1 MSATADSSCGELS
14 EAKHLW
20 SISLSG
26 LGRKIDPRWKAW
38 PRGLRPLRCSFSRVC
53 GIRMTVENDCD
64 TMKWIFCQLGAREH
78 YAVPRALN
86 SSPDG
91 RQMAK
96 FNLSIREL
104 RVLSSLPNGNLP
116 NMKTTVTVDEVGRMV
131 LPKPVREAIGIS
143 GRTNVTIEIVSRTA
157 QIAVIDRRNGPVTRR
172 RGRTVYAGPLPPEW
186 DSGEAI
192 SRMRERRNRQ

>member
-1 MSATADSSCGELS
+1 
-14 EAKHLW
+14 
-20 SISLSG
+20 
-26 LGRKIDPRWKAW
+26 
-38 PRGLRPLRCSFSRVC
+38 
-53 GIRMTVENDCD
+53 
-64 TMKWIFCQLGAREH
+64 MKWICCQLGAREH
-78 YAVPRALN
+78 YAIPRALN

-91 RQMAK
+91 QQIAK
-96 FNLSIREL
+96 FASIYLREL
-104 RVLSSLPNGNLP
+104 RVLFALPNGCQMVIYS

-143 GRTNVTIEIVSRTA
+143 GRTNVTIEIVSGTA
-157 QIAVIDRRNGPVTRR
+157 QIAVIDRRNGLVTRR

>member
-1 MSATADSSCGELS
+1 
-14 EAKHLW
+14 
-20 SISLSG
+20 
-26 LGRKIDPRWKAW
+26 
-38 PRGLRPLRCSFSRVC
+38 
-53 GIRMTVENDCD
+53 
-64 TMKWIFCQLGAREH
+64 MKRICCQLGAREH
-78 YAVPRALN
+78 YAIPRALN

-91 RQMAK
+91 SKSPVRVN
-96 FNLSIREL
+96 FSIREL
-104 RVLSSLPNGNLP
+104 RVLSFIAKWLPNGNLL

-143 GRTNVTIEIVSRTA
+143 GRTNVTIEIVSGTA

>member
-1 MSATADSSCGELS
+1 MVDY
-14 EAKHLW
+14 
-20 SISLSG
+20 
-26 LGRKIDPRWKAW
+26 
-38 PRGLRPLRCSFSRVC
+38 F
-53 GIRMTVENDCD
+53 
-64 TMKWIFCQLGAREH
+64 
-78 YAVPRALN
+78 
-86 SSPDG
+86 
-91 RQMAK
+91 
-96 FNLSIREL
+96 
-104 RVLSSLPNGNLP
+104 

-143 GRTNVTIEIVSRTA
+143 GRTKVTIEIVSGTA